1 VLFFER
7 REVAEPREDI
17 FCALSPR
24 SRRRDSRLRGFVSSR
39 EGGKKMLFAAFK
51 MMGLSV
57 HCAKRTVWSKNEIQN
72 NSFFQYTLEFN
83 LQGNYNHF

>member
-24 SRRRDSRLRGFVSSR
+24 SRRRDSRLRGFVSCG
-39 EGGKKMLFAAFK
+39 EGEKKTLFSAFK

-57 HCAKRTVWSKNEIQN
+57 NPAGNSVEKKLNE
-72 NSFFQYTLEFN
+72 L
-83 LQGNYNHF
+83 